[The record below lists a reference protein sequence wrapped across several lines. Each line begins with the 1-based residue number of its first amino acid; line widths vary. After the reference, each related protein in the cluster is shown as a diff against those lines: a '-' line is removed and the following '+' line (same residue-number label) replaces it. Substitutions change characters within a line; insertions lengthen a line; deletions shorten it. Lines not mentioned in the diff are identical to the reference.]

1 LQRNANGPADS
12 FSVNYIVS
20 MTATLQSIA
29 TTDGHVIEWHDT
41 GAEFL
46 GAELEAIN
54 HATKSVLLE
63 HYIFRASPTGDQF
76 RDALIEAAR
85 RGVQVVVMLD
95 YVGAFGL
102 SRDYFAGLNALGG
115 RVIWFNPVHW
125 RLWIF
130 RNHRKLLVVDHAK
143 AFVGGCNIAPE
154 YDGDGVK
161 HGWRDGGISISGPV
175 VEHLVDAFRNQE
187 SNAASWRWT
196 RLRHPRGWIKAG
208 NDVSLLLTRPGIRR
222 SPLHLALR
230 GDLNHAQRVD
240 ITMAYFLPEGRLK
253 RMLLRAARH
262 ALRFRLLLPG
272 KSDVPIM
279 RLATQA
285 LYRAFQVRGAQVYEY
300 QPQVLHAKVM
310 TIDDVVYVGSA
321 NLDPRSL
328 SINFEI
334 MLRIRSPELVQKAT
348 ATFSRDLSHSELV
361 PRQSWR
367 KAGGWWQN
375 LKQRAAR
382 AFFTRLDLGIAQSLV
397 EKREKRGIT
406 SQGGRSD

>member
-1 LQRNANGPADS
+1 
-12 FSVNYIVS
+12 
-20 MTATLQSIA
+20 MTGTPPRI
-29 TTDGHVIEWHDT
+29 TTSDGHAIEWLDT

-46 GAELEAIN
+46 NAEFEAIT
-54 HATKSVLLE
+54 HATTSILLE
-63 HYIFRASPTGDQF
+63 HYIFRASPTGDRF

-102 SRDYFAGLNALGG
+102 SRDYFAGLTALGG

-130 RNHRKLLVVDHAK
+130 RDHRKLLVVDAGK

-154 YDGDGVK
+154 YDGDGVT
-161 HGWRDGGISISGPV
+161 HGWRDGGIAISGPDV
-175 VEHLVDAFRNQE
+175 KHLVEAFSDQE
-187 SNAASWRWT
+187 TSAARWRWT
-196 RLRHPRGWIKAG
+196 RLRKPGGWIKAG
-208 NDVSLLLTRPGIRR
+208 EDVSLLLTRPGIRR

-230 GDLNHAQRVD
+230 SDLNQARKVD

-253 RMLLRAARH
+253 RLLLKAARH
-262 ALRFRLLLPG
+262 ASRFRLLLPG

-300 QPQVLHAKVM
+300 QPQVLHAKVLI
-310 TIDDVVYVGSA
+310 IDDVVYVGSA

-334 MLRIRSPELVQKAT
+334 MLRIRSAELARQAV
-348 ATFSRDLSHSELV
+348 ATFVRDLSHSELV
-361 PRQSWR
+361 SRQSWR
-367 KAGGWWQN
+367 KAGSWWQN
-375 LKQRAAR
+375 LKQKLAR
-382 AFFTRLDLGIAQSLV
+382 AFFTRLDLGVAQALV
-397 EKREKRGIT
+397 QKREKRGA
-406 SQGGRSD
+406 SGQSGRSD